1 MDMLA
6 GALSTLFT
14 SEVLLALM
22 VGVVGGMIIGA
33 MPGLSASMAVALL
46 IPITYGMNA
55 AAGIT
60 MLTAVYTSAI
70 YGGSITACLL
80 HTPGT
85 PSSAATAMDGYALT
99 RQGRGLKA
107 IGCSTLSSM
116 IGGTFSAICLLCIAP
131 PLSRVVLYF
140 GSLEYFF
147 LGAFGL
153 TVIASV
159 AGDNMMKGLM
169 SGFLGILV
177 GCIGLDIFTGTPR
190 FTFGSIN
197 LEAGIQLVPAMIG
210 LFSLSQV
217 MIAVEDI
224 VKGKKSIL
232 DDAASSLSG
241 EMLLT
246 LKELKQ
252 LAFTIVQSS
261 IIGVLVGIL
270 PGAGGD
276 VGSWLSYNTAKKT
289 SKHPE
294 KFGHGSLEG
303 ICASETANNAV
314 TGGALIPMLT
324 LGIPG
329 SGVTAIMLGGLMI
342 KGMQPGYKLFTE
354 QGDITYCIILGFLAA
369 NILMGV
375 IGLCIAKQVVKI
387 SVVPMTILCLLIL
400 ALSLIGAYAIR
411 LNVFDVYVMLA
422 FGLIGY
428 FMLKFGF
435 ATAPVVLGMILGP
448 MAEMNWR
455 QAVLLFR
462 GDFVGYFFSRPISI
476 VLAIL
481 TIASLFF
488 PLIVKIINRKAKAA
502 EDTLNDTA
510 SED

>member
-1 MDMLA
+1 MLA
-6 GALSTLFT
+6 SALQTLFT
-14 SEVLLALM
+14 PEVFIALI

-46 IPITYGMNA
+46 IPVTYGMSA
-55 AAGIT
+55 AAGLT

-99 RQGRGLKA
+99 KQGRGLKA
-107 IGCSTLSSM
+107 IGTSTICSM
-116 IGGTFSAICLLCIAP
+116 IGGTVSALCLLFIAP
-131 PLSRVVLYF
+131 PLSKVVLSF
-140 GSLEYFF
+140 SSLEYF
-147 LGAFGL
+147 LLAVFGL
-153 TVIASV
+153 TIIGSV
-159 AGDNMMKGLM
+159 AGDNMIKGLL
-169 SGFLGILV
+169 SGCFGVLV
-177 GCIGLDIFTGTPR
+177 GTIGIDIFNGTPR
-190 FTFGSIN
+190 YTFGSIN
-197 LEAGIQLVPAMIG
+197 MESGIQLVPAMIG

-217 MIAVEDI
+217 MVSIEDI
-224 VKGKKSIL
+224 VKGNNRIL
-232 DDAASSLSG
+232 DKSATHLSG
-241 EMLLT
+241 EMMLT
-246 LKELKQ
+246 RKEMKT
-252 LAFTIVQSS
+252 LAPTIAQSS

-276 VGSWLSYNTAKKT
+276 IGSWISYNTAKKT

-294 KFGHGSLEG
+294 EFGHGSLEG
-303 ICASETANNAV
+303 IAASEAANNAV

-342 KGMQPGYKLFTE
+342 KGLNPGYKLFTDS
-354 QGDITYCIILGFLAA
+354 GSITYCMILGFLLA

-375 IGLCIAKQVVKI
+375 IGMLIAKQVVKI
-387 SVVPMTILCLLIL
+387 SVVPMTILCPVIL

-428 FMLKFGF
+428 FMRKFGF
-435 ATAPVVLGMILGP
+435 ATAPIVLGMILGP
-448 MAEMNWR
+448 MAEKNWR
-455 QAVLLFR
+455 QAIVLFR
-462 GDFVGYFFSRPISI
+462 GDALGYFFSRPISI

-481 TIASLFF
+481 TIGALFF
-488 PLIVKIINRKAKAA
+488 PLIVKIINKKAA
-502 EDTLNDTA
+502 PAVYTLEDTA

>member
-1 MDMLA
+1 MFMSA
-6 GALSTLFT
+6 IQTLLT
-14 SEVLLALM
+14 PEVLLAL
-22 VGVVGGMIIGA
+22 VIGVVGGMIIGA

-46 IPITYGMNA
+46 IPITYGMSA

-99 RQGRGLKA
+99 KEGRGLKA
-107 IGCSTLSSM
+107 IGCSTTCSM
-116 IGGTFSAICLLCIAP
+116 IGGTISAICLLCIAP
-131 PLSRVVLYF
+131 PLSKVVLSF
-140 GSLEYFF
+140 SSLEYFF

-153 TVIASV
+153 TIIASV
-159 AGDNMMKGLM
+159 AGDNMMKGLL

-177 GCIGLDIFTGTPR
+177 GCVGLDIFTGTPR

-197 LEAGIQLVPAMIG
+197 MEAGIQLVPAMIG

-217 MIAVEDI
+217 MVAVEDI
-224 VKGKKSIL
+224 VKGNNRIL
-232 DDAASSLSG
+232 DDSATSLSG
-241 EMLLT
+241 EMLLNRKE
-246 LKELKQ
+246 LKELAPT
-252 LAFTIVQSS
+252 LVQSS

-276 VGSWLSYNTAKKT
+276 IGSWLSYNTAKKT

-303 ICASETANNAV
+303 IAASETANNAV

-354 QGDITYCIILGFLAA
+354 QGSITYCIILGFLLA

-375 IGLCIAKQVVKI
+375 IGLLIAKQVVKI
-387 SVVPMTILCLLIL
+387 SVVPMTILCPIIL

-411 LNVFDVYVMLA
+411 LNVFDVYVMLF
-422 FGLIGY
+422 FGLLGY
-428 FMLKFGF
+428 AMRKFGF

-448 MAEMNWR
+448 MAEKNWR
-455 QAVLLFR
+455 QAVVLFR
-462 GDFVGYFFSRPISI
+462 GDFFGYFFTRPISV
-476 VLAIL
+476 VLAVL

-488 PLIVKIINRKAKAA
+488 PLIVKIINKKAA
-502 EDTLNDTA
+502 ADVNTLEDTA